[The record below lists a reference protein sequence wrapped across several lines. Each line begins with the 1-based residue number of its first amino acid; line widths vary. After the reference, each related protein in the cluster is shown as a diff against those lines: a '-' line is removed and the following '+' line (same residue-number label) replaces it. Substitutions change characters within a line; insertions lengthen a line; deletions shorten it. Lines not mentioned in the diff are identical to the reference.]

1 MGHEVFNTKRSEIGE
16 LLYRLKYRSERATVP
31 VIVETLTEFIRA
43 QNWEIDLVVA
53 VPPSIMRTF
62 QPVLILA
69 EQIAETLGMPYCGGC
84 VVKAHETPQL
94 KNVYNFGE
102 RSKVLK
108 DAFSVS
114 KSAMVG
120 KNALLFDDLYQ
131 SGATLEAVAS
141 TLVENAEVRDLYV
154 LTMTRTRR

>member
-1 MGHEVFNTKRSEIGE
+1 
-16 LLYRLKYRSERATVP
+16 
-31 VIVETLTEFIRA
+31 
-43 QNWEIDLVVA
+43 
-53 VPPSIMRTF
+53 MRTF